1 MGVAVDGSGNV
12 FIADASSDG
21 SGTNRIQKFD
31 VNGVFLTA
39 WGSLGSG
46 NGQLFLP
53 SGVATDGSGS
63 VYVADTYNHRIQKFA
78 CP

>member
-1 MGVAVDGSGNV
+1 MATDASGNV
-12 FIADASSDG
+12 YVADYYN
-21 SGTNRIQKFD
+21 NRIQKFD